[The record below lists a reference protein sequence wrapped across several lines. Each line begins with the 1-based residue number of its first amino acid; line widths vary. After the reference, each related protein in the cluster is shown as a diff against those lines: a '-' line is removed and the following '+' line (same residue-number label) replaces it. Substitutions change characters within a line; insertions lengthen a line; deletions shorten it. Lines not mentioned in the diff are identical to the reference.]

1 MSKIPP
7 DARKDSRNM
16 VSVYRDWFLAAR
28 PWSFTM
34 TAISVSVGSAVAAL
48 EGDFSWPLYLLT
60 LIGTILMHAASN
72 LINDYDDV
80 RHGVDSPDVPT
91 ARYRPHPLMD
101 RRLEPDQVRMA
112 AYGLYLLAALIGIY
126 LAATRGVLVLWLGII
141 GTAAG
146 IAYTASPIAYKY
158 RALGEFSVF
167 LMWGPL
173 MVTGAHFVQSQ
184 AISSNALLI
193 SIPFGVLVA
202 LVLLANNIR
211 DMSYD
216 RSKGILTLPIVLGE
230 RRGIRLYLALVV
242 AAYAAVVAMA
252 LFGPLGAW
260 SLLVLLSTPLA
271 LKLLRQMTHA
281 IPLDADAQTAKL
293 DTAFGLLLVVSLVAG
308 IWM

>member
-1 MSKIPP
+1 M
-7 DARKDSRNM
+7 NM

-34 TAISVSVGSAVAAL
+34 TAISVSVGSAIAAL

-101 RRLEPDQVRMA
+101 RRLKLDQVRLA
-112 AYGLYLLAALIGIY
+112 AYSLYLLAAFIGIY
-126 LAATRGVLVLWLGII
+126 LAATRGLLVLWLGII

-146 IAYTASPIAYKY
+146 IAYTAAPIAYKY
-158 RALGEFSVF
+158 KALGEFSVF

-173 MVTGAHFVQSQ
+173 MVTGAYFVQCRAVS
-184 AISSNALLI
+184 ADALLI

-211 DMSYD
+211 DMTYD

-230 RRGIRLYLALVV
+230 RKGIRLYLALVV
-242 AAYAAVVAMA
+242 AAYAAVVVMS

-293 DTAFGLLLVVSLVAG
+293 DTAFGLLLVLSLVAG
-308 IWM
+308 VWV

>member
-1 MSKIPP
+1 M
-7 DARKDSRNM
+7 M
-16 VSVYRDWFLAAR
+16 SVYRDWFLAAR

-48 EGDFSWPLYLLT
+48 DGDFSWPLYLLT
-60 LIGTILMHAASN
+60 LIGAVLMHAASN

-101 RRLEPDQVRMA
+101 GRLSPEQVRLA
-112 AYGLYLLAALIGIY
+112 AYALYLLAAFIGIF
-126 LAATRGVLVLWLGII
+126 LAATRGLTVLWLGII

-146 IAYTASPIAYKY
+146 ITYTASPINYKY
-158 RALGEFSVF
+158 KALGELSVF

-173 MVTGAHFVQSQ
+173 MVTGAYFVQRQ
-184 AISSNALLI
+184 AVSREALLI

-211 DMSYD
+211 DITYD

-230 RRGIRLYLALVV
+230 RKGISLYLALIV
-242 AAYAAVVAMA
+242 AAYAAVVVMSV
-252 LFGPLGAW
+252 LGPLHVW
-260 SLLVLLSTPLA
+260 SLMVLLSTPLA
-271 LKLLRQMTHA
+271 AKLLRRMAHD

-293 DTAFGLLLVVSLVAG
+293 DTAFGVLLVLSLVVG
-308 IWM
+308 VLN